1 MKGNDVSVD
10 GTLNRHLRKSGSP
23 SPEQVT
29 ASVEKVWEQ
38 LRHEAENTPLTDRRA
53 IPRRFRFTVAFA
65 VLVAT
70 AAIGLYAAQRGGF
83 LPSILPVQQ
92 VLPPQAV
99 LPTAQSPG
107 PSGKAAAETAQV
119 AVVTPEARKLE
130 FAPSREQILAG
141 VAAQIAAAQSTDAGA
156 AGPIQRVAF
165 EVVSIRPYDPTAAPP
180 PGSRGGGGGA
190 RGVQPC
196 SSDSPRVVP
205 GRFIVTRATTLRL
218 ISWGYGIRNCRSDI
232 GLISGIPEWVNKD
245 QWDIQ
250 GTMPAGTPFEGRI
263 RFEAM
268 NAPQLQ
274 GMLRTMLE
282 ERFKL
287 KWHRATR
294 EMDVFNLVVSK
305 PGKMTPSKDQTPPPD
320 PYGERNGIVLTGGV
334 PPPGIMVSMN
344 GLYQGTSIPI
354 SGLMSNFQGR
364 SGRPVIDKT
373 GLTGYFD
380 IKVSLSPEPGATPP
394 QPGSGL
400 SSSDFQILDGLGLK
414 LESSRAPV
422 EVFIIDSIEKPS
434 EN

>member
-1 MKGNDVSVD
+1 
-10 GTLNRHLRKSGSP
+10 
-23 SPEQVT
+23 
-29 ASVEKVWEQ
+29 
-38 LRHEAENTPLTDRRA
+38 
-53 IPRRFRFTVAFA
+53 
-65 VLVAT
+65 
-70 AAIGLYAAQRGGF
+70 
-83 LPSILPVQQ
+83 
-92 VLPPQAV
+92 
-99 LPTAQSPG
+99 
-107 PSGKAAAETAQV
+107 
-119 AVVTPEARKLE
+119 
-130 FAPSREQILAG
+130 
-141 VAAQIAAAQSTDAGA
+141 
-156 AGPIQRVAF
+156 
-165 EVVSIRPYDPTAAPP
+165 
-180 PGSRGGGGGA
+180 
-190 RGVQPC
+190 
-196 SSDSPRVVP
+196 
-205 GRFIVTRATTLRL
+205 
-218 ISWGYGIRNCRSDI
+218 
-232 GLISGIPEWVNKD
+232 
-245 QWDIQ
+245 
-250 GTMPAGTPFEGRI
+250 
-263 RFEAM
+263 
-268 NAPQLQ
+268 
-274 GMLRTMLE
+274 MLE

-354 SGLMSNFQGR
+354 SGLMLSFQGR